1 MTYEWEA
8 RTDRI
13 PYVPA
18 TQPQRQ
24 AKTTNVA
31 AIIAITCAALGLL
44 VIPVL
49 MGPAAVIAGVVGLT
63 MARTRNLTGAT
74 LSGVAAVA
82 GMVEIVHTVQLVMA
96 ALS

>member
-1 MTYEWEA
+1 MAYEWDA

-18 TQPQRQ
+18 EPRPAAQGV
-24 AKTTNVA
+24 NLA
-31 AIIAITCAALGLL
+31 AIIAVTCAALGLL

-63 MARTRNLTGAT
+63 MARTRNLAGAT